1 MDPCTDPRHRQT
13 GRIITPSGNFPRK
26 SRKRTLSPAFPWL
39 TAAMLAIFL
48 GLIAVK
54 AIANAAHDAVQA
66 ETFVEGW

>member
-13 GRIITPSGNFPRK
+13 WANMPKP
-26 SRKRTLSPAFPWL
+26 RKRTLPPAFPWL

-66 ETFVEGW
+66 ENITEGW